1 MTDEPM
7 DATEHPD
14 EGLIHAWLDDALDAA
29 EAERLAAHVRTC
41 AECQG
46 RVAEARGLIAGASRV
61 VAALDGVPAG
71 TRPGWAQSAV
81 GGGAVGGAAPAS
93 ASRDPSAQGSLWR
106 WLKVTPGRAAL
117 AATILVAIGIT
128 VTYERTAV
136 DYPARTASSVFDP
149 QKSDRPAAT
158 SPEGGASDG
167 AKPRDPLLDSAVA
180 RNVTIAQGKRTMEAA
195 TGPVVPQAPP
205 PRTTLEAPA
214 NSAAGQAVALGR
226 ASAEARRESATV
238 LADRS
243 RAGFTGAVAAVPEPT
258 SAASSVG
265 ASEPTRAPAAAPR
278 SQQAASDA
286 MVAKTSSGTV
296 ARSCLMLESPDA
308 DARWA
313 DQPFPLVLA
322 IEPGSA
328 SGPRDAAVL
337 TPNGGV
343 TSLRAQWSPRG
354 GDSVL
359 VRLRRI
365 GYSGS
370 IVLGP
375 EAGARTGTAVSSTFA
390 ATEEMTVAT
399 GYGTQAPAR
408 ADEAR
413 AAARRA
419 APAPAA
425 PAPAPAAAA
434 GPPVRQLRVTARSIA
449 CPAS

>member
-46 RVAEARGLIAGASRV
+46 RVAEARGLIAGASRI
-61 VAALDGVPAG
+61 VAALDDVPAG

-81 GGGAVGGAAPAS
+81 GGGPAGGAVPAS
-93 ASRDPSAQGSLWR
+93 GSRDPSAQGSLWR

-128 VTYERTAV
+128 LTYERTAV
-136 DYPARTASSVFDP
+136 DSPARTATAVFNP
-149 QKSDRPAAT
+149 QKSDVPAAT
-158 SPEGGASDG
+158 SPEGGASDA
-167 AKPRDPLLDSAVA
+167 AKPRDALLDSAVA

-205 PRTTLEAPA
+205 PRTTLEVPA
-214 NSAAGQAVALGR
+214 SSAGEAVALGR
-226 ASAEARRESATV
+226 ASVEARRESAAV

-243 RAGFTGAVAAVPEPT
+243 RAGFTGAVASVPEPT

-265 ASEPTRAPAAAPR
+265 ASQPTRAAAAAPR

-286 MVAKTSSGTV
+286 MMAKTSSGTV
-296 ARSCLMLESPDA
+296 AKSCLMLESPDA

-328 SGPRDAAVL
+328 NGPRDAAVL

-375 EAGARTGTAVSSTFA
+375 EAGARTGTAVSSNFA
-390 ATEEMTVAT
+390 ATEETTVAT
-399 GYGTQAPAR
+399 GYGAQGPAR

-413 AAARRA
+413 ATARRV
-419 APAPAA
+419 APAPAAA
-425 PAPAPAAAA
+425 PAPAPAPA

-449 CPAS
+449 CPAR